1 MRIEGVLFDL
11 DATLIN
17 LGGYVDWKE
26 AHKLAYETY
35 ISCGCSAQ
43 VVSRCGRQGLFN
55 MLNLVREENSLRMNE
70 EEVDRIQGRAFKV
83 VERCELVGLE
93 NCSLMPKCA
102 QTLDRLKS
110 SGLSIGVCTSNSQL
124 VAEKALESHGI
135 RHYFSSVVGRR
146 SELRMK
152 PYPDQLLKCLKEIGV
167 DPMYGVMVG
176 DSIKDVQAA
185 KSIGLFSVSI
195 PSYFTSRRILEENGT
210 DAILEGL
217 EELPHLINRV
227 NKFR

>member
-1 MRIEGVLFDL
+1 
-11 DATLIN
+11 
-17 LGGYVDWKE
+17 
-26 AHKLAYETY
+26 
-35 ISCGCSAQ
+35 
-43 VVSRCGRQGLFN
+43 

-70 EEVDRIQGRAFKV
+70 EEVEWIQGRAFKV
-83 VERCELVGLE
+83 VERFELVGLE
-93 NCSLMPKCA
+93 NCSLMPQCA

-110 SGLSIGVCTSNSQL
+110 SGFSMGVCTSNSQL
-124 VAEKALESHGI
+124 VAEKALVSHGI

-167 DPMYGVMVG
+167 DPMYGMMVG

-195 PSYFTSRRILEENGT
+195 PSHFTSRRILEENGT
-210 DAILEGL
+210 NAILEGL
-217 EELPHLINRV
+217 EGLPDLINRV
-227 NKFR
+227 NEFR